1 MDRDLMSRQEVRDL
15 IRKSKEAQ
23 KIYATFSQEKI
34 DSIIC
39 SIVEGIK
46 GYSEKLAKMAVEETG
61 FGNWQ
66 DKVLKNK
73 FASEYVYEY
82 IKNMKTVGELKN
94 ENGVLEIGVPLGV
107 IAGLI
112 PSTNPTSTTIYKT
125 LISLKAGNG
134 IVVSPHPNAKNCII
148 ETANLLKEI
157 AEKAGAPEGLIGV
170 VKTITM
176 DATEE
181 LMKHEDT

>member
-39 SIVEGIK
+39 SMVEGIK

-82 IKNMKTVGELKN
+82 IKNMKTIGELKN
-94 ENGVLEIGVPLGV
+94 ENGVLECSFRCYSWINS
-107 IAGLI
+107 IDK
-112 PSTNPTSTTIYKT
+112 SNIY
-125 LISLKAGNG
+125 N
-134 IVVSPHPNAKNCII
+134 
-148 ETANLLKEI
+148 NL
-157 AEKAGAPEGLIGV
+157 
-170 VKTITM
+170 
-176 DATEE
+176 
-181 LMKHEDT
+181 